1 MAIVMKRIIN
11 GERPQR
17 PRQGETLGLSDEL
30 WEVIRSS
37 LGCELERRPSAST
50 FVGSLE
56 KATPDIAVLKE
67 LTKFDANSEGHI
79 QKLRHM
85 FELGDNTL
93 LGMREKE
100 TLTVIEVF
108 DQVSLPDF
116 LHLSNFS
123 DFIWFQVLNSSL
135 NDPTFR
141 SRCLHGLKKVSS
153 RPGLLPKSYLLSH
166 NSLAGHVASSATE
179 KVSRR
184 RLSRPSVLAVSKI
197 STPSNVYASS
207 LSKLSLTNVVFC
219 LDLQRLSTNA
229 ILWKQLQH
237 PNVVSFVG
245 LNSNSPISLAY
256 NWMPNENLPSYVR
269 KYPGVDKLRLVCG
282 RSPRGYQFFEW
293 F

>member
-153 RPGLLPKSYLLSH
+153 RSGLLPKSYLLSH
-166 NSLAGHVASSATE
+166 SSLAGHVASSATE
-179 KVSRR
+179 KVSSTRQWSIGGGKAAAVKTISPGR
-184 RLSRPSVLAVSKI
+184 IENFDTFKCVRLFPLQTVSYQRCFLFGPSETVHQCDLVETITTSKC
-197 STPSNVYASS
+197 S
-207 LSKLSLTNVVFC
+207 
-219 LDLQRLSTNA
+219 
-229 ILWKQLQH
+229 
-237 PNVVSFVG
+237 
-245 LNSNSPISLAY
+245 
-256 NWMPNENLPSYVR
+256 
-269 KYPGVDKLRLVCG
+269 
-282 RSPRGYQFFEW
+282 
-293 F
+293 

>member
-1 MAIVMKRIIN
+1 MVLKALPLPQVFTGQVPFPENKSMAVVMKRIIN

-37 LGCELERRPSAST
+37 LACELERRPSAST

-153 RPGLLPKSYLLSH
+153 RSGLLPKSYLLSH
-166 NSLAGHVASSATE
+166 SSLAGHVASSATE
-179 KVSRR
+179 KVSSTRQWSIGGGKAAAVKTISPGR
-184 RLSRPSVLAVSKI
+184 IENFDTFKCVRLFPLQTVSYQRCFLFGPSETVHQCDLVETITTSKC
-197 STPSNVYASS
+197 S
-207 LSKLSLTNVVFC
+207 
-219 LDLQRLSTNA
+219 
-229 ILWKQLQH
+229 
-237 PNVVSFVG
+237 
-245 LNSNSPISLAY
+245 
-256 NWMPNENLPSYVR
+256 
-269 KYPGVDKLRLVCG
+269 
-282 RSPRGYQFFEW
+282 
-293 F
+293 